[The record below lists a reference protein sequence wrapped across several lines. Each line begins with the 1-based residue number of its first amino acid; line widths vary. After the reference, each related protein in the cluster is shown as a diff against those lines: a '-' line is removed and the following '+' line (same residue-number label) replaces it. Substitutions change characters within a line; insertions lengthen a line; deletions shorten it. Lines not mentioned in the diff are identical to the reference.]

1 MNLYE
6 AAGHRGDITLALSH
20 RETLAKLQAVSFMP
34 SRSLN
39 LRPRS
44 YFESLSTSGPGPS
57 NSIYAKASS
66 RERDKTPPIP
76 LLRLF
81 ESLRA
86 SGMPQPFIHAEAH
99 LRPARQRRM
108 FQLRRNEMGVS
119 GSGQGNAFGE
129 DGVAKDFNEVSGA
142 ASGAVLD
149 LLAAGNAHD
158 RHVPLLTLGLDGW
171 EQLHAAYLHR

>member
-1 MNLYE
+1 
-6 AAGHRGDITLALSH
+6 
-20 RETLAKLQAVSFMP
+20 MP

-66 RERDKTPPIP
+66 RERGQDSSPIP
-76 LLRLF
+76 PLRLF
-81 ESLRA
+81 KSLRA
-86 SGMPQPFIHAEAH
+86 SEMPQPFIHAEAH
-99 LRPARQRRM
+99 LRRARQRRM

-119 GSGQGNAFGE
+119 GSGQGYALGE
-129 DGVAKDFNEVSGA
+129 DGVSEDFDEVSGA
-142 ASGAVLD
+142 AAGAVLD
-149 LLAAGNAHD
+149 LLPAGNAHD